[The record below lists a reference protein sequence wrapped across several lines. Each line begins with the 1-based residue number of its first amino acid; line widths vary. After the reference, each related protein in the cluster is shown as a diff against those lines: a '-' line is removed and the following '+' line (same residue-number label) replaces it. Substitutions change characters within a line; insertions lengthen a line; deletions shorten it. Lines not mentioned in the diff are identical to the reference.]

1 MKLYCK
7 HSDDEAVLFIPMKEE
22 SRREAR
28 TGERFK
34 NDKVKYYDC
43 PMCNRRVVAKE

>member
-7 HSDDEAVLFIPMKEE
+7 HSDIEAVLFIPMIEAKVI
-22 SRREAR
+22 EAR

-34 NDKVKYYDC
+34 TDKVKYFNC
-43 PMCNRRVVAKE
+43 PMCDKMVVVKE